1 MFGVEIEA
9 VDGAGAEVRCD
20 DVSQLSDATFEQL
33 ETAFRDHGLLYLR
46 EQFVTDEALLAF
58 ARRWG
63 SPQSDPEVTPHPR
76 LQGMGIVQKAP
87 LDTVNLGGFW
97 HADRSFDAR
106 PPMGSLLLARE
117 LPFGGGSTK
126 FASMHAAYDALDSS
140 TRRTLESLRCVHRPL
155 PDAGSDA
162 HTTHPLVIRHPI
174 SGRAVLY
181 ANPAYTTGIVD
192 MEPTEA
198 LGLLNQLF
206 VHCTLPEFVH
216 DFSWEP
222 GSLVIWDNR
231 SVMHFAT
238 NDYPGQTRTMHRVMI
253 EGVPLH
259 AAAAATPTDPTL
271 AQRAGTTVA
280 GAVVTAAMLGLG
292 EVIEPEKARPDI
304 EIVSEAP
311 EPEPLD
317 ELDFGSLPPLA

>member
-1 MFGVEIEA
+1 MY
-9 VDGAGAEVRCD
+9 D
-20 DVSQLSDATFEQL
+20 
-33 ETAFRDHGLLYLR
+33 
-46 EQFVTDEALLAF
+46 
-58 ARRWG
+58 
-63 SPQSDPEVTPHPR
+63 
-76 LQGMGIVQKAP
+76 
-87 LDTVNLGGFW
+87 
-97 HADRSFDAR
+97 
-106 PPMGSLLLARE
+106 
-117 LPFGGGSTK
+117 
-126 FASMHAAYDALDSS
+126 AYDALDSS
-140 TRRTLESLRCVHRPL
+140 TRRTLESLRGLHRPL
-155 PDAGSDA
+155 PGAASD
-162 HTTHPLVIRHPI
+162 TPTIHPLVIRHPI

-206 VHCTLPEFVH
+206 EHCTLPEFVH

-238 NDYPGQTRTMHRVMI
+238 NDYPGQTRVMHRVMI
-253 EGVPLH
+253 EGVPLQ
-259 AAAAATPTDPTL
+259 AAASPAPVDPTL

-292 EVIEPEKARPDI
+292 DVIEPEKARPDI

-311 EPEPLD
+311 EQEPLD